1 MLEGRAAENTERI
14 VNQQLLVS
22 RIIHVALTAGVVGFA
37 VFAIA
42 SPAARF
48 EATFPRMDWIFAGF
62 GLATAIGG
70 WVIPSLIMAGS
81 SRASLATSSNR
92 DVAAQASLLALA
104 SYQSAMIV
112 GWAMFEGG
120 AIGNLVWYYSDKQP
134 LNLAVAG
141 VLLVFLLFRFPR
153 RDVMLEK
160 VESRLR
166 ELREAKQMKAA
177 RQ

>member
-1 MLEGRAAENTERI
+1 MLERPAAEKTEQL

-22 RIIHVALTAGVVGFA
+22 RIIHLALTAGVVGFA
-37 VFAIA
+37 IFAIVA
-42 SPAARF
+42 PAAKV

-70 WVIPSLIMAGS
+70 WVIPYLVMAGS
-81 SRASLATSSNR
+81 PRATAATSPHGDRVAQESFLAANR
-92 DVAAQASLLALA
+92 
-104 SYQSAMIV
+104 YQSAMIV

-120 AIGNLVWYYSDKQP
+120 AIGNLFWYYSDKQP

-166 ELREAKQMKAA
+166 ELREAMQMAA